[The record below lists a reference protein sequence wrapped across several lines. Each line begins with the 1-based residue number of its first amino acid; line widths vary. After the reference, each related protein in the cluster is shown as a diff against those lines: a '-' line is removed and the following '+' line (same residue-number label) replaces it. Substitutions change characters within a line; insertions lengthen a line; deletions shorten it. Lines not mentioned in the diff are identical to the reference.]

1 MTPEEISRSIAAQEF
16 GNLMLRLIGAQTD
29 LNVAQQRIKYLEGQ
43 IAEIDK
49 TRTAV
54 SIPSPTATVTPIR
67 RSDSV
72 RWRESRGRH
81 GRR

>member
-1 MTPEEISRSIAAQEF
+1 MTPEEIRNNVWANRYAQQAVE
-16 GNLMLRLIGAQTD
+16 LVAVLVD

-54 SIPSPTATVTPIR
+54 SIPSPTATVTPIKK
-67 RSDSV
+67 
-72 RWRESRGRH
+72 EGEH
-81 GRR
+81 GD